1 MSLELCRPGK
11 DTQKL
16 CLCDLRRK
24 QDTCHLPSRVI
35 QWGLSSQLLLKIR
48 FTEVS
53 FILKNAP
60 ILVWL
65 LWKTGGSFPKK
76 L

>member
-35 QWGLSSQLLLKIR
+35 QWGLSSQLPLKIR

-53 FILKNAP
+53 FILKNTP

>member
-1 MSLELCRPGK
+1 MSLELCGPGK

-35 QWGLSSQLLLKIR
+35 QWGLSSQPPLKIR

-53 FILKNAP
+53 FI
-60 ILVWL
+60 
-65 LWKTGGSFPKK
+65 FKK
-76 L
+76 YTHLGEAAVENRRELP